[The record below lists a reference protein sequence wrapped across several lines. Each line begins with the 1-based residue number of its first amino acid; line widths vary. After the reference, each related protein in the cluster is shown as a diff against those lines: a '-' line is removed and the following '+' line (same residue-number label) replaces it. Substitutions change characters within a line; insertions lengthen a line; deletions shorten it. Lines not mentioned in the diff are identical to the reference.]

1 MSKVNK
7 YKALRK
13 SNLDENLNK
22 NEKLIYNHLILC
34 LDEELGFAYPT
45 YPELMKVINVQ
56 RRNSV
61 SDTIE
66 SLRRK
71 EYIETKKGFR
81 GANNYY
87 LLKYINS
94 NENDTSNNFDTSNEN
109 DTRTSNEN
117 VTRLVTKTLLNNIN
131 NNINNKLNINSHKKA
146 SKKINKT
153 YIDLSHM
160 DIEYIKITQEE
171 YNKLV
176 VKYTEE
182 LVNKK
187 LIDMES
193 YEANRKKKYIDHYK
207 ALCSWL
213 NKEKSKEQ
221 HIKSIDKAKYDER
234 GFKIIE

>member
-1 MSKVNK
+1 MDLAFKEAEKAFKQGEVPIGTVIVKNGKILAKTHNIKEKTACAVNH
-7 YKALRK
+7 A
-13 SNLDENLNK
+13 E
-22 NEKLIYNHLILC
+22 ILAI
-34 LDEELGFAYPT
+34 L
-45 YPELMKVINVQ
+45 
-56 RRNSV
+56 
-61 SDTIE
+61 
-66 SLRRK
+66 
-71 EYIETKKGFR
+71 
-81 GANNYY
+81 
-87 LLKYINS
+87 
-94 NENDTSNNFDTSNEN
+94 
-109 DTRTSNEN
+109 
-117 VTRLVTKTLLNNIN
+117 
-131 NNINNKLNINSHKKA
+131 KA

-176 VKYTEE
+176 EKYTEE

-221 HIKSIDKAKYDER
+221 HIKSIDKAKYDDR